1 MAFTEFSPLVYVIA
15 PVVVFAGYVMFGIS
29 GFGATIIIIPVLAH
43 FLPLKFV
50 VPLLVLLDLGA
61 AIMMRANKATAALD
75 QAEFRWM
82 LPFMLA
88 GMAAGAYLLKVA
100 PESWLMLG
108 LGLFVAGNAAANLLR
123 SKGAGGGTAG
133 SIAHAWGAPIS
144 LLGGIGSSL
153 FGTGGS
159 IYAIYVARRI
169 RDPGAMRAT
178 MSTIISVSVVVRI
191 VVFSLAG
198 LLIKREL
205 GIGALVLLPC
215 MAAGLLLGLRLHTRM
230 NADQLRRTVY
240 CLLLVSGSSLA
251 LRAVSLMA

>member
-1 MAFTEFSPLVYVIA
+1 MEFSPLVYVVA
-15 PVVVFAGYVMFGIS
+15 PVIVFAGYVMFGIS
-29 GFGATIIIIPVLAH
+29 GFGATIIIIPILAH

-75 QAEFRWM
+75 KAEFRWM

-123 SKGAGGGTAG
+123 SKGALG

-191 VVFSLAG
+191 VVFSIAG
-198 LLIKREL
+198 LLLKIEL
-205 GIGALVLLPC
+205 GIGALALMLF
-215 MAAGLLLGLRLHTRM
+215 MASGLLLGMRLHSRM
-230 NADQLRRTVY
+230 NADQLRRVVY
-240 CLLLVSGSSLA
+240 VLLLVSGSSLA
-251 LRAVSLMA
+251 LRALSLMG

>member
-1 MAFTEFSPLVYVIA
+1 MEFSPAVYVAA
-15 PVVVFAGYVMFGIS
+15 PLVVFAGYVMFGIS

-61 AIMMRANKATAALD
+61 AVMMRANQATAALD
-75 QAEFRWM
+75 RAEFRWM
-82 LPFMLA
+82 LPFMLTGMVA
-88 GMAAGAYLLKVA
+88 GTYLLKVA

-108 LGLFVAGNAAANLLR
+108 LGLFVAVNAAANLWR
-123 SKGAGGGTAG
+123 SKAVMGG
-133 SIAHAWGAPIS
+133 IARAWGVPIS

-169 RDPGAMRAT
+169 HDPGAMRAT
-178 MSTIISVSVVVRI
+178 MSTIISVSVLVRI

-198 LLIKREL
+198 LLLKREL

-230 NADQLRRTVY
+230 NAVQLRRTVY

-251 LRAVSLMA
+251 LRAASLLV

>member
-1 MAFTEFSPLVYVIA
+1 MEFSPLVYVVA

-29 GFGATIIIIPVLAH
+29 GFGATIIIIPILAH

-75 QAEFRWM
+75 KAEFRWM
-82 LPFMLA
+82 LPFMLT

-108 LGLFVAGNAAANLLR
+108 LGLFVAANAAANLLR
-123 SKGAGGGTAG
+123 SKAAMGR
-133 SIAHAWGAPIS
+133 IAHAWGAPLS

-178 MSTIISVSVVVRI
+178 MSTIISVSVLVRI
-191 VVFSLAG
+191 VVFSIAG
-198 LLIKREL
+198 LLLKIEI
-205 GIGALVLLPC
+205 GIGALALMLF
-215 MAAGLLLGLRLHTRM
+215 MASGLLLGMRLHSRM
-230 NADQLRRTVY
+230 NADQLRRVVY
-240 CLLLVSGSSLA
+240 VLLLVSGSSLA
-251 LRAVSLMA
+251 LRALSLMG